1 MKNKVL
7 DVRINSISG
16 SYVHEYLQIPFGL
29 NAVDVC
35 PANESMLWWKCFG
48 KGTGEKARDVYCL
61 THVNVRAGVDSVKVW
76 KRINT
81 VQLFMLASFSSPAAP
96 VFTFHKQTSLVHHR
110 KWTPMA
116 ARDRCPLAPAQ
127 PAHLHCHVRPAPSTT
142 ELRGSPA
149 SGEHAS
155 PEAPIAVSM
164 FPGKQL
170 CLSSFLGNKTSCTE
184 PAGSVLT
191 PPRHTSSW
199 REPVGFAFWALSSHC
214 FGDKAQ

>member
-1 MKNKVL
+1 
-7 DVRINSISG
+7 
-16 SYVHEYLQIPFGL
+16 
-29 NAVDVC
+29 
-35 PANESMLWWKCFG
+35 
-48 KGTGEKARDVYCL
+48 
-61 THVNVRAGVDSVKVW
+61 
-76 KRINT
+76 
-81 VQLFMLASFSSPAAP
+81 
-96 VFTFHKQTSLVHHR
+96 
-110 KWTPMA
+110 MA